1 MDSINRIIV
10 TGDFLRQ
17 RKTQAGM
24 SSQDGN
30 INWLYHMIRPSIR
43 LLCDLPI
50 VSLTYEGGS
59 DGLAGDI
66 YAANGKKPCFESWV
80 ELYGKKPSRKEMG
93 LIYGRFAG
101 SLVIAFELP
110 EIIRTAFDI
119 LEIPYVDITIHPV
132 RFMDDLLFG
141 VRSNIAAAIEVMSE
155 FVVFDDEIRVY
166 GGLAMATLV
175 RLPRLEV
182 CAGENVAVF
191 AGQTTDD
198 KVLIK
203 NGRLLDVDE
212 FIPRLQ
218 ELCGNHEK
226 VLVKPH
232 PMAANNDFI
241 LALTRL
247 FKNTVLVKDNFY
259 HLLSH
264 EQISTVYSLTSSTSI
279 EAAHLYKRGVHLSDY
294 PYFFCE
300 HSCSGGAFLS
310 VRPQMY
316 LPRFWSGILNLL
328 GVETKRFNSFCVEA
342 VPNRMR
348 MSLRSY
354 WGADIFNKI

>member
-1 MDSINRIIV
+1 MNSIKRIIV

-17 RKTQAGM
+17 RKTQAGV

-30 INWLYHMIRPSIR
+30 INWLYHMIRPSLG

-50 VSLTYEGGS
+50 VSLTYDGGR
-59 DGLAGDI
+59 DGLASEI
-66 YAANGKKPCFESWV
+66 YATNGMKPCFESWV
-80 ELYGKKPSRKEMG
+80 ELYGKKPSRKELA
-93 LIYGRFAG
+93 LIYGKFAG

-141 VRSNIAAAIEVMSE
+141 IRSNIATAIEAMSE
-155 FVVFDDEIRVY
+155 FIVFDDEIRVS

-182 CAGENVAVF
+182 CAGDNVALF

-203 NGRLLDVDE
+203 NGRLLDVDD

-218 ELCGNHEK
+218 ELCANHEK

-247 FKNTVLVKDNFY
+247 FKNTFIVKDNFY

-264 EQISTVYSLTSSTSI
+264 DQISTVYSLTSSTSI
-279 EAAHLYKRGVHLSDY
+279 EAAHLYKRGFHLSEY

-310 VRPQMY
+310 VRPEMY
-316 LPRFWSGILNLL
+316 LPKFWSGILNLL
-328 GVETKRFNSFCVEA
+328 GIETGEVNSIGIGA

-354 WGADIFNKI
+354 WGADIFSRI